1 MSSTPVDT
9 SLKALAPRAADPD
22 APYELPPSDA
32 QLERMQEAALGEL
45 RAVPAANVGYLEG
58 QRKFLLKLSEKM
70 PQLANKLL
78 GYLLASPSQSIT
90 PGGQIV
96 LTLDDPSLE
105 LTEGQIALFRT
116 LLPKLLPGMVS
127 IGSYG
132 QDVAPG
138 ANGNK
143 ISITINTVG
152 GPLPNALRPVNPK
165 DPTIITGEAV
175 PTTRV
180 VFKAPEV
187 APALTHDDPTPVKEA
202 AAARPMKQRKG

>member
-9 SLKALAPRAADPD
+9 SLKAIAPGAADPD

-32 QLERMQEAALGEL
+32 QLERMQAAAVDEL

-70 PQLANKLL
+70 PALADKLL
-78 GYLLASPSQSIT
+78 GYLLANPSQSIT

-105 LTEGQIALFRT
+105 LTEGQIALFRS

-127 IGSYG
+127 IGSNG
-132 QDVAPG
+132 QDMPPG
-138 ANGNK
+138 ANGK

-152 GPLPNALRPVNPK
+152 GALPSELRPVNPR
-165 DPTIITGEAV
+165 DPKVVTGEAV
-175 PTTRV
+175 PVTRV
-180 VFKAPEV
+180 VFKAPDV
-187 APALTHDDPTPVKEA
+187 ALALSHDGPTPVEEA
-202 AAARPMKQRKG
+202 AAARPGKQRKG